1 MALGGHLQKED
12 AVMKLASWR
21 PFGELSPCIQTLE
34 RTIKETRGK

>member
-1 MALGGHLQKED
+1 MYKKED

-34 RTIKETRGK
+34 RTIKETGGR